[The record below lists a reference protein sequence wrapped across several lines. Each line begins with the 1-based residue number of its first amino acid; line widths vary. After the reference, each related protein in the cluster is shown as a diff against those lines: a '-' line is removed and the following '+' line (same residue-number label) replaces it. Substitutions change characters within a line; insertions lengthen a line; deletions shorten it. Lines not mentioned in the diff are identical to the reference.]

1 MKPFKILQ
9 SNIKSRRPQEKKL
22 IQLKK
27 KLRPQVWSKEK
38 LSTVTHVVSSDS
50 AFVV

>member
-1 MKPFKILQ
+1 MKSFKILQ

-22 IQLKK
+22 FQLKQ
-27 KLRPQVWSKEK
+27 KLRSQVWSKEK
-38 LSTVTHVVSSDS
+38 LSTVTHAVSSDS